1 MKRAPLFLFAVL
13 WFGAILGS
21 LAAGALILRA
31 LT

>member
-1 MKRAPLFLFAVL
+1 MRRAPILLFAVV